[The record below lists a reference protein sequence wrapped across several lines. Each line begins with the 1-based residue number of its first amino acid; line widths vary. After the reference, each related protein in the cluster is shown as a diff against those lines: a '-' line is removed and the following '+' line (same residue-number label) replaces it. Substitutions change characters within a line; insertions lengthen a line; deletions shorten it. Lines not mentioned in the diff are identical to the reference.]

1 MSPIK
6 SNEYIRESLPLGT
19 NLNDYIITGK
29 LAQGG
34 FSITY
39 TAEKFSGE
47 DRAKVV
53 IKENLPA
60 NIAYRD
66 KQTLEIRP
74 IQNEEQDMTESY
86 NWALNRF
93 IKEANHLRQFKHP
106 NIVAII
112 CAFKALNT
120 AYYVMPHIVGE
131 SLENV
136 NIRIS
141 PQSEKKMRS
150 ILLPLL
156 DALHTMHTAHFLH
169 RDVKPSNII
178 VSPDNTPVLLDFGA
192 ARNID
197 QTSVHTLL
205 FSAGYTAPEM
215 QEYPQTEGRV
225 GPWSDLYGLGMTM
238 YYLLTQENP
247 EDRKPRHSSYVPL
260 RERPD
265 LMACFTVELLESIDK
280 AIETDPTKRWQSAEE
295 WKAYLLNPPFYVEE
309 GAHVPEA
316 APIVP
321 VIEEINLQTENSVL
335 PEPPKELV
343 EAAQLQETK
352 KGNNRKST
360 GALVFVLLILLLM
373 LAGCFV
379 YLHTR

>member
-1 MSPIK
+1 MRSTN
-6 SNEYIRESLPLGT
+6 STDYIRESLPLGT
-19 NLNDYIITGK
+19 NLHEYIITGK

-47 DRAKVV
+47 DRARVV

-66 KQTLEIRP
+66 KQTLEILP
-74 IQNEEQDMTESY
+74 IRNGEQDMTESY

-106 NIVAII
+106 NIVDII

-120 AYYVMPHIVGE
+120 AYYVMPHIAGE

-141 PQSEKKMRS
+141 PQSEKKMRC

-156 DALHTMHTAHFLH
+156 DALHTMHQAHFLH

-178 VSPDNTPVLLDFGA
+178 VTPDNTPVLLDFGA

-215 QEYPQTEGRV
+215 QEYPQTEGKV

-238 YYLLTQENP
+238 YYLLTQESP
-247 EDRKPRHSSYVPL
+247 EQRKPGHSSYVPL

-280 AIETDPTKRWQSAEE
+280 AIEEDPTKRWQSAEE
-295 WKAYLLNPPFYVEE
+295 WKDYLLNPPFYIEE
-309 GAHVPEA
+309 GAHIPEQ

-321 VIEEINLQTENSVL
+321 VIEEINLQPDDSDL
-335 PEPPKELV
+335 PEPPKELM
-343 EAAQLQETK
+343 EATRAVDAK
-352 KGNNRKST
+352 KEESNKTTR
-360 GALVFVLLILLLM
+360 ALVFVLLILLLM
-373 LAGCFV
+373 LAGTMI
-379 YLHTR
+379 YLYTR